1 MNNNKLTTNKLTNY
15 RLNRQL
21 FTIIEDIEQPVYSYV
36 NKNTNLDYLLNFY
49 KKQKNKKK
57 LYELSNKNNL
67 LCLFNEFI

>member
-67 LCLFNEFI
+67 LCLFNKFT